1 VLLYNNNNKQEGNMK
16 LLQIGSNQTEITT
29 ARGNRVLYS
38 YETPVAAWTEQGAFR
53 TSTKFSVTTSKHINK
68 YLGGKDVGRA
78 VDQTWLEGLVN

>member
-1 VLLYNNNNKQEGNMK
+1 MK

-68 YLGGKDVGRA
+68 FLGGKDVGRA

>member
-1 VLLYNNNNKQEGNMK
+1 MK

>member
-68 YLGGKDVGRA
+68 YLGGKDVGTA

>member
-1 VLLYNNNNKQEGNMK
+1 MK

-53 TSTKFSVTTSKHINK
+53 TSTKFSMTTSKHINK
-68 YLGGKDVGRA
+68 YLGGKDVGTA
-78 VDQTWLEGLVN
+78 VDQTWLEGLVNQGLTCMALGAIL